1 MSHQQR
7 DMCILLQRSI
17 SAEPGVYGDKQNK
30 TRRARMEVNVSN
42 AALEKSV
49 TQLDVLAYLDAS

>member
-1 MSHQQR
+1 
-7 DMCILLQRSI
+7 MCILLQRSI